1 MSGILIVDDDASI
14 RFAVAD
20 YFSAKGYRAESV
32 ESLEAAESCLAERH
46 YAIVLTDL
54 RLNQSADESEGLKV
68 VRLVAERFA
77 ATACIV
83 ITAYGSPES
92 EATAMRCGARAFL
105 HKPQPMSDLL
115 DLVKNLL
122 LPGSICRTNP
132 TPTATSAFI
141 SQT

>member
-1 MSGILIVDDDASI
+1 MSAILIVDDDASI

-20 YFSAKGYRAESV
+20 YFSAKGFRAESV
-32 ESLEAAESCLAERH
+32 ESREAAESCLAERH

-54 RLNQSADESEGLKV
+54 RLNRSADESEGLAV
-68 VRLVAERFA
+68 VRFISERCA

-83 ITAYGSPES
+83 VTAYGSPES

-105 HKPQPMSDLL
+105 HKPQPMADLL
-115 DLVKNLL
+115 DLVTNLL
-122 LPGSICRTNP
+122 GPGSTGPSIRT
-132 TPTATSAFI
+132 SIFI